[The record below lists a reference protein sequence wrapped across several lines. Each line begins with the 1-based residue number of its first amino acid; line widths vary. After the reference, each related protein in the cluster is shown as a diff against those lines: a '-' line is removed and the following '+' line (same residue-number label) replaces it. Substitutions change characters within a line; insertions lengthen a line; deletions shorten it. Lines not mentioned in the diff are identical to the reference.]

1 MTRKNRQTRLKQKMI
16 ITSIGC
22 SAVFTGLGNNLQLC
36 DAFSLPSTTRR
47 TLVQSTGRVSR
58 VWYRNGDDE
67 ESEPRRRDH
76 NRALS
81 LVSSVRVTAQKWRIN
96 SMIQQRDDIP
106 KEQQNIDEYLE
117 FLDRRYNRL
126 HSNDKKE
133 EKKRSVNTAWKWI
146 FDSDS
151 SSSKPTSLHESM
163 KQDALYVLGVA
174 ELASARLLQK
184 HPTSIEIPT
193 RKQISFDNAS
203 LMDDSRV
210 IDSRVVEEERLRTS
224 RTKRALQVNFL
235 IAANFFQEI
244 DARRSA
250 FLRGQLSKVAKLM
263 SSSSRVIMFRTLALF
278 RAQTLLMRRRIQGT
292 SILTISLLTLW
303 VVKPL
308 KDLTMKSMCS

>member
-1 MTRKNRQTRLKQKMI
+1 
-16 ITSIGC
+16 
-22 SAVFTGLGNNLQLC
+22 
-36 DAFSLPSTTRR
+36 
-47 TLVQSTGRVSR
+47 
-58 VWYRNGDDE
+58 
-67 ESEPRRRDH
+67 
-76 NRALS
+76 
-81 LVSSVRVTAQKWRIN
+81 
-96 SMIQQRDDIP
+96 MIQQRDDIP

>member
-1 MTRKNRQTRLKQKMI
+1 
-16 ITSIGC
+16 
-22 SAVFTGLGNNLQLC
+22 
-36 DAFSLPSTTRR
+36 
-47 TLVQSTGRVSR
+47 
-58 VWYRNGDDE
+58 
-67 ESEPRRRDH
+67 
-76 NRALS
+76 
-81 LVSSVRVTAQKWRIN
+81 
-96 SMIQQRDDIP
+96 
-106 KEQQNIDEYLE
+106 
-117 FLDRRYNRL
+117 
-126 HSNDKKE
+126 
-133 EKKRSVNTAWKWI
+133 
-146 FDSDS
+146 
-151 SSSKPTSLHESM
+151 M